1 MAHTKSND
9 KSASTL
15 AAQTNKIVQ
24 KSTLPTARINKI
36 TSSVNKYD
44 ADFVAVQNNNGTTT
58 VGALT
63 GDLTLTFP
71 DGRTVQINIGTG
83 AVLDSQG
90 NVVSRGTL
98 TELAKTNPELK
109 AALKEAVELYADK
122 VAKGEVPADE
132 GSVKLAAL
140 VQVASQANPA
150 GAAEYVGIATRAVLA
165 NTDLKTEGTLAIST
179 IVAAATN
186 GNSPVNV
193 QSVIDS
199 ASQAATES
207 NVTFNKTT
215 FEAQREEANETLAE
229 SKSVTVEID
238 LDARDPSANR

>member
-24 KSTLPTARINKI
+24 KSTLPKARINKI

-44 ADFVAVQNNNGTTT
+44 ADFVAGQNNNGATA
-58 VGALT
+58 VGA
-63 GDLTLTFP
+63 LTLTFP

-199 ASQAATES
+199 ASQTATES